1 MCLRCQM
8 TFGRRHIG
16 RERGFPIPGPARS
29 CPEEKLPSGE
39 QMPGGREWDARG
51 HAGERGKAPS
61 FRSVQARGSRRGH
74 YREPGVRKLGWG
86 GDEPPQVRPVLA
98 RGLAGQ
104 PSVPGAGGRGT
115 RARTAAPSCGRGPA
129 GLTGPGPPRHRS
141 WSRPRHWGV
150 GVFGGTGGWV
160 RVMAVRQLV
169 WSGAANPPRCSRFLA
184 PRRA

>member
-61 FRSVQARGSRRGH
+61 FQTYGPEDLAEVSTGSRA
-74 YREPGVRKLGWG
+74 Y
-86 GDEPPQVRPVLA
+86 A
-98 RGLAGQ
+98 
-104 PSVPGAGGRGT
+104 
-115 RARTAAPSCGRGPA
+115 
-129 GLTGPGPPRHRS
+129 
-141 WSRPRHWGV
+141 
-150 GVFGGTGGWV
+150 
-160 RVMAVRQLV
+160 
-169 WSGAANPPRCSRFLA
+169 
-184 PRRA
+184 